1 MKIMRNTICSI
12 KNVLKKKG
20 ICNVEMIN
28 LNVLTRNL
36 KIKFR
41 LIISYGVLILAILL
55 IIGQTL

>member
-41 LIISYGVLILAILL
+41 LIIS
-55 IIGQTL
+55 